1 MFNKQIG
8 NNNHIY
14 FISLQSIYNFF
25 YMIDDNQIK
34 QLAISTILTE
44 ADAVRKLSEFV
55 DNDFVNT
62 VKLIHSIKGRVII
75 TGIGKSANIATKI
88 VASLNSTGTPSIFM
102 HAADAIHGD
111 LGIIQPDDV
120 VICLSK
126 SGNTAEIK
134 LLIPLIQKM
143 GNKIIALVSNI
154 NSYLAQQADFILRA
168 TVTEEACPNNLAPT
182 SSTTAQLV
190 VGDALAICLLKMRGF
205 SADDFA
211 RIHPGGSLGKK
222 LYTRVGDIMS
232 KAKPQ
237 VKNIDIIRNVII
249 EISSNFLGSTAVV
262 DDFGKITGIIT
273 DGDLRRMLQL
283 EVDTKTLRAK
293 DIMSLN
299 PKTIESSEL
308 AIKAFTN
315 MEKNKITQLLVT
327 QDEKYVGVIH
337 IHDILR
343 EGIV

>member
-1 MFNKQIG
+1 
-8 NNNHIY
+8 
-14 FISLQSIYNFF
+14 
-25 YMIDDNQIK
+25 MIDDNQIK
-34 QLAISTILTE
+34 QLAINTILTE
-44 ADAVRKLSEFV
+44 ADAVRKLAEFV
-55 DNDFVNT
+55 DNDFVNA
-62 VKLIHSIKGRVII
+62 VKFISCIKGRVIV
-75 TGIGKSANIATKI
+75 TGIGKSANIAAKV

-134 LLIPLIQKM
+134 LLIPLIRKM
-143 GNKIIALVSNI
+143 GNKIIALVSNTG
-154 NSYLAQQADFILRA
+154 SYLAQQADFILRA

-190 VGDALAICLLKMRGF
+190 IGDALAICLLKMRGF
-205 SADDFA
+205 SSADFA
-211 RIHPGGSLGKK
+211 RVHPGGSLGKR

-232 KAKPQ
+232 KARPH
-237 VKNIDIIRNVII
+237 VKTTDTIRDVII
-249 EISSNFLGSTAVV
+249 EISSNYLGCTAVV
-262 DDFGKITGIIT
+262 DDFVKITGIIT
-273 DGDLRRMLQL
+273 DGDLRRMLQR
-283 EVDTKTLRAK
+283 EIDTKMLSAK

-299 PKTIESSEL
+299 PKTIESTEL
-308 AIKAFTN
+308 AIKAFAT

-327 QDEKYVGVIH
+327 HEDKYVGVIH
-337 IHDILR
+337 VHDILR